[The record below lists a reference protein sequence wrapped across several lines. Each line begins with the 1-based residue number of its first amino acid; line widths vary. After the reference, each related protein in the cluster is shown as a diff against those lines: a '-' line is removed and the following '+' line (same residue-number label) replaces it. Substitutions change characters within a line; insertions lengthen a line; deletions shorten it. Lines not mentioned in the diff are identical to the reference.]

1 MESAEE
7 VTSFE
12 STLLPFL
19 FLTIPENVQMSTRF
33 VHVLTGYKPV
43 LSHAPVGSLARLLKM
58 ITVHALYSS
67 PAARFIT

>member
-12 STLLPFL
+12 STLLPL